1 MHAVNWK
8 MVQRLTRSTC
18 SGRVPNSGEHDCTIP
33 VAGVLGSSSGKLHG
47 LLVELSKG
55 LDRAEKGGKG
65 FDHGGCSRAAL
76 AGHENV
82 VGAMG
87 ELGGVWR
94 GTEEAT
100 GKLAGPWGG
109 LDSHD
114 ADVVTGRPRARGGS
128 RTGVL

>member
-8 MVQRLTRSTC
+8 MVRRLTRSTC
-18 SGRVPNSGEHDCTIP
+18 SGRVPNSDEHDCAIL
-33 VAGVLGSSSGKLHG
+33 VAGVLSSSSGKLHG
-47 LLVELSKG
+47 FLVELSKG
-55 LDRAEKGGKG
+55 LDRVEEGGKG
-65 FDHGGCSRAAL
+65 FGHGGCPRAAL
-76 AGHENV
+76 AGRGEV

-100 GKLAGPWGG
+100 GKLAGHWGG
-109 LDSHD
+109 LYSRG
-114 ADVVTGRPRARGGS
+114 AGVVTGWPRARGGL